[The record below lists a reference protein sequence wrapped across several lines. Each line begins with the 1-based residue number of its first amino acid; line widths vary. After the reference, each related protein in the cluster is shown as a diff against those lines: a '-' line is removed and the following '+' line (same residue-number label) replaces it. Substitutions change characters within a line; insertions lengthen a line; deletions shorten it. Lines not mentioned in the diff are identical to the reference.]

1 MLDNHVNTANSIVR
15 VLRRVPKDARVPLAK
30 SLSDKLYDILYKVE
44 KILIVVFLTSLLFFI
59 E

>member
-15 VLRRVPKDARVPLAK
+15 VLRRVPKDARVPLAE
-30 SLSDKLYDILYKVE
+30 SISDKLYDILYKVE